1 MIPKGAEILYFDV
14 EFANNGIYNVNQT
27 DENFLFTVQVGS
39 SKKGLLTVPSG
50 EDIRYS
56 DIDGNMVSTIGII
69 NANIG
74 PNAPVIKTDAS
85 GIDWVRVGFAISQDD
100 SNNGGSVDMQNLRVI
115 YEHNATLDNNAG
127 FDGYLRQTI
136 AIINQVQ
143 GSSSQT
149 YIPVTTKSETGG
161 QIHLANLE
169 VQSEAGYDST
179 LTMVSNTEGLY
190 QTGEI
195 YHIQTTHNVD
205 VATGAVLDDCRIQF
219 KGSNS
224 PFYLGYDLD
233 TGFYELDDS
242 DDYVAIHPSSSASQL
257 STGGIQV
264 DWKFVVNGGWDDEEI
279 LIILSETLA
288 DNGVVGMLSGISL
301 DPEVGN
307 AVEND
312 ILVNGL
318 TLYNSAGTEQ
328 ELSQLIPIK
337 YSNCPVMLLSRD

>member
-1 MIPKGAEILYFDV
+1 M
-14 EFANNGIYNVNQT
+14 
-27 DENFLFTVQVGS
+27 
-39 SKKGLLTVPSG
+39 
-50 EDIRYS
+50 
-56 DIDGNMVSTIGII
+56 
-69 NANIG
+69 
-74 PNAPVIKTDAS
+74 
-85 GIDWVRVGFAISQDD
+85 
-100 SNNGGSVDMQNLRVI
+100 
-115 YEHNATLDNNAG
+115 
-127 FDGYLRQTI
+127 
-136 AIINQVQ
+136 
-143 GSSSQT
+143 
-149 YIPVTTKSETGG
+149 
-161 QIHLANLE
+161 ANLE

-219 KGSNS
+219 KGSNN

-328 ELSQLIPIK
+328 ELSQA
-337 YSNCPVMLLSRD
+337 YSNQIFQLSGNVTFEGLNVSPSPTSYNMVVEKRGFEIDGQFTNITWTEMANTSGFIGGLFDWNVDLGVFASGSETYRFRITNYNGGDILCPPEYGQIQTANSIQHL

>member
-1 MIPKGAEILYFDV
+1 M
-14 EFANNGIYNVNQT
+14 
-27 DENFLFTVQVGS
+27 
-39 SKKGLLTVPSG
+39 PSG

-56 DIDGNMVSTIGII
+56 DIDGNMVPQS
-69 NANIG
+69 ASLSNIG
-74 PNAPVIKTDAS
+74 PNAPVIKTDAVELI
-85 GIDWVRVGFAISQDD
+85 GLRRFAISQDD

-161 QIHLANLE
+161 QLHLANLE
-169 VQSEAGYDST
+169 IQSESGYDST
-179 LTMVSNTEGLY
+179 LAMISNTEGLY

-195 YHIQTTHNVD
+195 YHIQTTHSVD
-205 VATGAVLDDCRIQF
+205 ASTGANLDGSRIQF
-219 KGSNS
+219 KGSNN

-242 DDYVAIHPSSSASQL
+242 DDYVAIHPSSSVSQL

-264 DWKFVVNGGWDDEEI
+264 DWKFVVNGGWDDEEK

-301 DPEVGN
+301 IQKL
-307 AVEND
+307 ATRLRM
-312 ILVNGL
+312 I
-318 TLYNSAGTEQ
+318 S
-328 ELSQLIPIK
+328 
-337 YSNCPVMLLSRD
+337 